1 MIANWIVKQSEN
13 CGIQKRENDIIA
25 CFNLSYC
32 FTELRCIKI
41 KEVTIYEKNI
51 SILLHCDER

>member
-1 MIANWIVKQSEN
+1 MIANSIVKQSGN
-13 CGIQKRENDIIA
+13 CGIQKNDVIA
-25 CFNLSYC
+25 CFNLFYC

>member
-1 MIANWIVKQSEN
+1 MIANSIVKQSGN
-13 CGIQKRENDIIA
+13 CGIQKNDVIA
-25 CFNLSYC
+25 CFNLFYC

-41 KEVTIYEKNI
+41 KEITIYEKNI